1 MTLAEIV
8 SSLRESRGFAHKRD
22 IGDIV
27 GALAGAL
34 PGGERAM
41 AQAVSNGDD
50 CAAIADGDGFLL
62 FAIEG
67 LTEDFVASMPWF
79 AGYSGVMVNLSD
91 IAAMGGRA
99 IAVVDALWSKGMD
112 PAAEVIAGMAS
123 ASVAYGVPIVGGH
136 SNNRSARGQLAVAV
150 LGRAKRLLSS
160 FNARPG
166 DTLVMAVDL
175 RGRFEEPYPWWNAS
189 SHAPAQRLRD
199 DLALLPWLAETGLCD
214 AAKDISMAGTI
225 GTAMMMLECSQ
236 AGAHIELDA
245 IPRPDGVP
253 LLRWLTA
260 FPSFGY
266 LLSVRPACVAPVCA
280 AFAARDLACAP
291 IGRVERGSRITLGMD
306 GDRADLWDFAE
317 NAFIA
322 AAPRA
327 PACHA

>member
-1 MTLAEIV
+1 MTLSEIV
-8 SSLRESRGFAHKRD
+8 SALRDSRGFAHKRD

-27 GALAGAL
+27 GAFGNAL

-41 AQAVSNGDD
+41 AQAVANGDD
-50 CAAIADGDGFLL
+50 CAAIADGEGYLL

-112 PAAEVIAGMAS
+112 PAREVIAGMAAAS
-123 ASVAYGVPIVGGH
+123 AAYGVPIVGGH

-150 LGRAKRLLSS
+150 LGRAQRLLSS

-166 DTLVMAVDL
+166 DTLLMAVDL

-199 DLALLPWLAETGLCD
+199 DLALLPSLAESGLCD
-214 AAKDISMAGTI
+214 AAKDISMAGAI

-236 AGAHIELDA
+236 AGAHIDLDA
-245 IPRPDGVP
+245 IPRPEGVP

-266 LLSVRPACVAPVCA
+266 LLSVRPQNADRVCA

-291 IGRVERGSRITLGMD
+291 VGPVERGTHVTLGLD
-306 GDRADLWDFAE
+306 GERATLWDFTE
-317 NAFIA
+317 DAFIA
-322 AAPRA
+322 AAPRS